1 MNIETQVNASMAAEL
16 MDLKNH
22 HPDKDRLMNGVNME
36 AMQVFLSA
44 NAWRLTPATLASK
57 VSQGDWVPAHHLLY
71 ISAKIAAALEK
82 GNARLIVSMPPRHG
96 KSELCSVW
104 LPVWILDRWPTKKVM
119 ALSYGA
125 DLAEE
130 FGQRV
135 RDIIQADEDPDEG
148 AHILNP
154 KCYIR
159 KDSARVNRFLTIS
172 GGGMRSVG
180 LGGAVYGRGA
190 DVLLLDDYYKNLE
203 EASSETKRQSV
214 LQWFAT
220 VAMSR
225 IQKNGSAII
234 VATRWGT
241 EDLSAQMLALTGSKW
256 TEINLPAFA
265 NENDVLGRQ
274 PGEALWPEFYDE
286 ERLNELKQTM
296 GTFLFSAIYQQAP
309 KKTASELFNRDW
321 VIKEKYP
328 PPRELLRRLRS
339 WDMAG
344 TESKGDWTAGY
355 ELAVDPATNHF
366 WILGRKRVQF
376 SPGRVEELVK
386 QTAED
391 DGYDTQILIEQEPG
405 SSGKTVIEHY
415 LGTVLS
421 GYAAHSVRHTGDKF
435 IRAQPFFA
443 ACEFGRVHIIEGD
456 WNEAFLDQCTEF
468 PECKNDDD
476 VDSVAQGYNHF
487 FQKVAMA
494 GIWGRK
500 QKQPANDDPSIPGS
514 RIVNAKS
521 NKLVLGATFGRRR

>member
-1 MNIETQVNASMAAEL
+1 MSAVAKADSAIL
-16 MDLKNH
+16 DLKAQ
-22 HPDKDRLMNGVNME
+22 HPDIDAVRSGIDNE
-36 AMQVFLSA
+36 AMALFLQE
-44 NAWRLTPATLASK
+44 NAWRLTPATLACK
-57 VSQGDWVPAHHLLY
+57 VSQGDWLPAKHLLY
-71 ISAKIAAALEK
+71 ISARIASALEA
-82 GNARLIVSMPPRHG
+82 GNARLIISMPPRHG

-135 RDIIQADEDPDEG
+135 RDIIMEDEDPDEG
-148 AHILNP
+148 ARLLNP

-159 KDSARVNRFLTIS
+159 KDSARVNRFLTVS

-203 EASSETKRQSV
+203 EAVSETKRLSV
-214 LQWFAT
+214 FQWFAT

-234 VATRWGT
+234 IATRWGT

-265 NENDVLGRQ
+265 NDNDVLGRKE
-274 PGEALWPEFYDE
+274 GEALWPEFYDK
-286 ERLNELKQTM
+286 ERLEELKSTM
-296 GTFLFSAIYQQAP
+296 GSFLFSAIYQQAP
-309 KKTASELFNRDW
+309 KKTASETFNREW
-321 VIKEKYP
+321 VIKERYA
-328 PPRELLRRLRS
+328 PPRERLKRLRS
-339 WDMAG
+339 WDLAG
-344 TESKGDWTAGY
+344 SEAKGDWTAGY
-355 ELAVDPATNHF
+355 ELAVDVETNHF
-366 WILGRKRVQF
+366 WILGRKRVQW
-376 SPGRVEELVK
+376 SPGKVEALIT

-415 LGTVLS
+415 LTKVLS

-435 IRAQPFFA
+435 VRAQPFFA
-443 ACEFGRVHIIEGD
+443 ACEFGRVHMIEGD

-468 PECKNDDD
+468 PDCKNDDD
-476 VDSVAQGYNHF
+476 VDSVAQGFNFF
-487 FQKVAMA
+487 FQKVATA
-494 GIWGRK
+494 GLWGSRPK
-500 QKQPANDDPSIPGS
+500 TPANDTGAVSINAVRS
-514 RIVNAKS
+514 AKS
-521 NKLVLGATFGRRR
+521 QMLVTGATFGRRR